1 MSRDF
6 DRSFEILIA
15 KSLLFFPFSP
25 GSQTIP
31 VEDVA
36 AGQLLG
42 GGGGHLLPADPSF
55 VRIMEQLFASNF
67 FKLFQTFGIR
77 MMVIIKPADD
87 AHVVCGGKLLS
98 RGVRIKGVHI
108 VDGPS

>member
-1 MSRDF
+1 
-6 DRSFEILIA
+6 
-15 KSLLFFPFSP
+15 
-25 GSQTIP
+25 

-42 GGGGHLLPADPSF
+42 GGGGHLL
-55 VRIMEQLFASNF
+55 
-67 FKLFQTFGIR
+67 
-77 MMVIIKPADD
+77 PADD

-98 RGVRIKGVHI
+98 RGVRIKGVHV

>member
-1 MSRDF
+1 VEDCLSRLR
-6 DRSFEILIA
+6 RSGTRCCGSCPEHIQPAGGAGLL
-15 KSLLFFPFSP
+15 SLEP

-42 GGGGHLLPADPSF
+42 GGGGHLLPAD
-55 VRIMEQLFASNF
+55 
-67 FKLFQTFGIR
+67 
-77 MMVIIKPADD
+77 D

-98 RGVRIKGVHI
+98 RGVRIKGVHV
-108 VDGPS
+108 VDRPS